1 MKNSELWRALGR
13 NTIISMVLFG
23 ALLGLLWL
31 AEMIFPSMTLLKWH
45 DKWHDPAWVVGIP
58 ASIIGVAYILTIRD
72 PHNYT
77 GFYAGIIMSILLG
90 IQFIL
95 QGGYDSAFLFFLV
108 FIPFQMMSIYKW
120 SRNKEEGGASFEPKF
135 LDTPRL
141 VMSIAMLV
149 IITAGDYVLSTFAL
163 MHDGLTDNMPVKILN
178 GLLISSS
185 FLANYWLIYRKTDS
199 WIYWFIYSVAGI
211 GLFIILG
218 NVFSIVLFTFFLVI
232 NSMAGLAWIKG
243 TSKENLNW
251 VKIEPAQLMDFLLAK
266 MGGMAKSSVKQLLGQ
281 RRVKVG
287 NAIQTR
293 HDFALKK
300 GDVVTVSSGR
310 GNSQLTHPKLKIV
323 YEDDD
328 LIVVNKQPGLLT
340 VAATPGSSETTA
352 YSILRAYVKKQNAR
366 AGIYVVH
373 RLDRETSGLL
383 VFARSEELQHYMR
396 EYWRE
401 LVTERTY
408 IALAEGVLKPAEGKI
423 TTWLTEDKRNAV
435 VYSSPVDDGGDIAIT
450 NYKTLRSSADG
461 QYSLVELHLETGRTN
476 QIRVHLAS
484 KGCPVVGDRK
494 YGHGNEYSPIDRLC
508 LHAKVLAFIH
518 PVTEKTVRFE
528 SPVPKEFNRV
538 LV

>member
-1 MKNSELWRALGR
+1 VIKRKAD
-13 NTIISMVLFG
+13 TVLKV
-23 ALLGLLWL
+23 
-31 AEMIFPSMTLLKWH
+31 AEP
-45 DKWHDPAWVVGIP
+45 
-58 ASIIGVAYILTIRD
+58 
-72 PHNYT
+72 
-77 GFYAGIIMSILLG
+77 
-90 IQFIL
+90 
-95 QGGYDSAFLFFLV
+95 
-108 FIPFQMMSIYKW
+108 
-120 SRNKEEGGASFEPKF
+120 
-135 LDTPRL
+135 
-141 VMSIAMLV
+141 
-149 IITAGDYVLSTFAL
+149 
-163 MHDGLTDNMPVKILN
+163 
-178 GLLISSS
+178 
-185 FLANYWLIYRKTDS
+185 
-199 WIYWFIYSVAGI
+199 
-211 GLFIILG
+211 
-218 NVFSIVLFTFFLVI
+218 
-232 NSMAGLAWIKG
+232 MA
-243 TSKENLNW
+243 
-251 VKIEPAQLMDFLLAK
+251 LMDFLIAK
-266 MGGMAKSSVKQLLGQ
+266 MGGMARSSVKQLLGQ

-287 NAIQTR
+287 NAVQTR
-293 HDFALKK
+293 HDFALKA

-352 YSILRAYVKKQNAR
+352 YSILRAYVKRQNAR

-396 EYWRE
+396 QYWRE

-408 IALAEGVLKPAEGKI
+408 IALAEGVLEPREGKI

-450 NYKTLRSSADG
+450 NYKVLKTSVERQKTKDSFYFEQSGLSTLSEAV
-461 QYSLVELHLETGRTN
+461 YSLVELHLETGRTN

-494 YGHGNEYSPIDRLC
+494 YGHGNESSPIDRLC

-538 LV
+538 LM

>member
-1 MKNSELWRALGR
+1 MIKRKQD
-13 NTIISMVLFG
+13 TVLKV
-23 ALLGLLWL
+23 
-31 AEMIFPSMTLLKWH
+31 T
-45 DKWHDPAWVVGIP
+45 
-58 ASIIGVAYILTIRD
+58 
-72 PHNYT
+72 
-77 GFYAGIIMSILLG
+77 
-90 IQFIL
+90 
-95 QGGYDSAFLFFLV
+95 
-108 FIPFQMMSIYKW
+108 
-120 SRNKEEGGASFEPKF
+120 
-135 LDTPRL
+135 
-141 VMSIAMLV
+141 
-149 IITAGDYVLSTFAL
+149 
-163 MHDGLTDNMPVKILN
+163 
-178 GLLISSS
+178 
-185 FLANYWLIYRKTDS
+185 
-199 WIYWFIYSVAGI
+199 
-211 GLFIILG
+211 
-218 NVFSIVLFTFFLVI
+218 
-232 NSMAGLAWIKG
+232 
-243 TSKENLNW
+243 
-251 VKIEPAQLMDFLLAK
+251 EPAQLMDFLMAK

-287 NAIQTR
+287 NAVQTR
-293 HDFALKK
+293 HDFALQT

-340 VAATPGSSETTA
+340 VATAPGSKETTVM
-352 YSILRAYVKKQNAR
+352 SILRAYVKKQNAR
-366 AGIYVVH
+366 ANIYVVH

-408 IALAEGVLKPAEGKI
+408 IALAEGVLEPREGKI

-435 VYSSPVDDGGDIAIT
+435 VYSSPVDDGGDLAIT
-450 NYKTLRSSADG
+450 NYKVLKTSTTPPHPSPQGRESGSRHFSSLEGRSG
-461 QYSLVELHLETGRTN
+461 GVTYSLVELHLETGRTN

-494 YGHGNEYSPIDRLC
+494 YGHGNESSPIDRLC

-538 LV
+538 LQ

>member
-1 MKNSELWRALGR
+1 MIKRKQD
-13 NTIISMVLFG
+13 TVL
-23 ALLGLLWL
+23 
-31 AEMIFPSMTLLKWH
+31 K
-45 DKWHDPAWVVGIP
+45 
-58 ASIIGVAYILTIRD
+58 VA
-72 PHNYT
+72 
-77 GFYAGIIMSILLG
+77 
-90 IQFIL
+90 
-95 QGGYDSAFLFFLV
+95 
-108 FIPFQMMSIYKW
+108 
-120 SRNKEEGGASFEPKF
+120 EGG
-135 LDTPRL
+135 
-141 VMSIAMLV
+141 
-149 IITAGDYVLSTFAL
+149 
-163 MHDGLTDNMPVKILN
+163 
-178 GLLISSS
+178 
-185 FLANYWLIYRKTDS
+185 
-199 WIYWFIYSVAGI
+199 
-211 GLFIILG
+211 
-218 NVFSIVLFTFFLVI
+218 
-232 NSMAGLAWIKG
+232 
-243 TSKENLNW
+243 
-251 VKIEPAQLMDFLLAK
+251 QLMDFLMAK
-266 MGGMAKSSVKQLLGQ
+266 MGGMARSSVKQLLGQ

-293 HDFALKK
+293 HDFMLKA
-300 GDVVTVSSGR
+300 GDIVTVSSGR
-310 GNSQLTHPKLKIV
+310 GNSQLTHPKLRIV

-396 EYWRE
+396 QYWRE

-408 IALAEGVLKPAEGKI
+408 IALTEGVLSPREGKI

-450 NYKTLRSSADG
+450 DYKTLKTTTTPPHPSPQGRESGSRHFSSLEGRSG
-461 QYSLVELHLETGRTN
+461 GVTYSLVELHLETGRTN

-494 YGHGNEYSPIDRLC
+494 YGHGNESSPIDRLC

-518 PVTEKTVRFE
+518 PVTEQTVRFE

>member
-1 MKNSELWRALGR
+1 MIKRKQD
-13 NTIISMVLFG
+13 TVL
-23 ALLGLLWL
+23 
-31 AEMIFPSMTLLKWH
+31 K
-45 DKWHDPAWVVGIP
+45 
-58 ASIIGVAYILTIRD
+58 VA
-72 PHNYT
+72 
-77 GFYAGIIMSILLG
+77 
-90 IQFIL
+90 
-95 QGGYDSAFLFFLV
+95 
-108 FIPFQMMSIYKW
+108 
-120 SRNKEEGGASFEPKF
+120 EGG
-135 LDTPRL
+135 
-141 VMSIAMLV
+141 
-149 IITAGDYVLSTFAL
+149 
-163 MHDGLTDNMPVKILN
+163 
-178 GLLISSS
+178 
-185 FLANYWLIYRKTDS
+185 
-199 WIYWFIYSVAGI
+199 
-211 GLFIILG
+211 
-218 NVFSIVLFTFFLVI
+218 
-232 NSMAGLAWIKG
+232 
-243 TSKENLNW
+243 
-251 VKIEPAQLMDFLLAK
+251 QLMDFLMAK
-266 MGGMAKSSVKQLLGQ
+266 MGGMARSSVKQLLGQ

-293 HDFALKK
+293 HDFMLKA
-300 GDVVTVSSGR
+300 GDIVTVSSGR
-310 GNSQLTHPKLKIV
+310 GNSQLTHPKLRIV

-396 EYWRE
+396 QYWRE

-408 IALAEGVLKPAEGKI
+408 IALTEGVLSPREGKI

-450 NYKTLRSSADG
+450 NYKTLKTTTPPPHPSPQGRESGSRHFSSLEGRSG
-461 QYSLVELHLETGRTN
+461 GVTYSLVELHLETGRTN

-494 YGHGNEYSPIDRLC
+494 YGHGNESSPLDRLC

-518 PVTEKTVRFE
+518 PVTEKTIRFE

>member
-1 MKNSELWRALGR
+1 MIKRKADTILKVSEQ
-13 NTIISMVLFG
+13 V
-23 ALLGLLWL
+23 
-31 AEMIFPSMTLLKWH
+31 
-45 DKWHDPAWVVGIP
+45 
-58 ASIIGVAYILTIRD
+58 
-72 PHNYT
+72 
-77 GFYAGIIMSILLG
+77 
-90 IQFIL
+90 
-95 QGGYDSAFLFFLV
+95 
-108 FIPFQMMSIYKW
+108 
-120 SRNKEEGGASFEPKF
+120 
-135 LDTPRL
+135 
-141 VMSIAMLV
+141 
-149 IITAGDYVLSTFAL
+149 AL
-163 MHDGLTDNMPVKILN
+163 MEF
-178 GLLISSS
+178 LIS
-185 FLANYWLIYRKTDS
+185 
-199 WIYWFIYSVAGI
+199 
-211 GLFIILG
+211 
-218 NVFSIVLFTFFLVI
+218 
-232 NSMAGLAWIKG
+232 
-243 TSKENLNW
+243 
-251 VKIEPAQLMDFLLAK
+251 K

-287 NAIQTR
+287 NVVQTR
-293 HDFALKK
+293 HDFALKA
-300 GDVVTVSSGR
+300 GDIVTVSSGR

-396 EYWRE
+396 QYWRE

-408 IALAEGVLKPAEGKI
+408 IALAEGILEPREGKI

-450 NYKTLRSSADG
+450 NYKVLKTSNSGTSLNSPYLQIVPSG
-461 QYSLVELHLETGRTN
+461 KELSTINYQLVELHLETGRTN

-494 YGHGNEYSPIDRLC
+494 YGHGNESSPIDRLC
-508 LHAKVLAFIH
+508 LHAKVLEFIH
-518 PVTEKTVRFE
+518 PVTEKKVRFE

-538 LV
+538 LQ

>member
-1 MKNSELWRALGR
+1 MIKRKQD
-13 NTIISMVLFG
+13 TVLKV
-23 ALLGLLWL
+23 
-31 AEMIFPSMTLLKWH
+31 AE
-45 DKWHDPAWVVGIP
+45 GC
-58 ASIIGVAYILTIRD
+58 
-72 PHNYT
+72 
-77 GFYAGIIMSILLG
+77 
-90 IQFIL
+90 
-95 QGGYDSAFLFFLV
+95 
-108 FIPFQMMSIYKW
+108 
-120 SRNKEEGGASFEPKF
+120 
-135 LDTPRL
+135 
-141 VMSIAMLV
+141 
-149 IITAGDYVLSTFAL
+149 
-163 MHDGLTDNMPVKILN
+163 
-178 GLLISSS
+178 
-185 FLANYWLIYRKTDS
+185 
-199 WIYWFIYSVAGI
+199 
-211 GLFIILG
+211 
-218 NVFSIVLFTFFLVI
+218 
-232 NSMAGLAWIKG
+232 
-243 TSKENLNW
+243 
-251 VKIEPAQLMDFLLAK
+251 QLMDFLMAK
-266 MGGMAKSSVKQLLGQ
+266 MGGMARSSVKQLLGQ

-293 HDFALKK
+293 HDFMLKA
-300 GDVVTVSSGR
+300 GDIVTVSSGR
-310 GNSQLTHPKLKIV
+310 GNSQLTHPKLRIV

-396 EYWRE
+396 QYWRE

-408 IALAEGVLKPAEGKI
+408 IALTEGVLSPREGKI

-450 NYKTLRSSADG
+450 NYKVLKTTTTPPHPSPQGRESGSRHFSSLEGRSG
-461 QYSLVELHLETGRTN
+461 GVTYSLVELHLETGRTN

-494 YGHGNEYSPIDRLC
+494 YGHGNESSPIDRLC

-518 PVTEKTVRFE
+518 PVTEQTVRFE

>member
-1 MKNSELWRALGR
+1 MIKRKAD
-13 NTIISMVLFG
+13 TVLR
-23 ALLGLLWL
+23 
-31 AEMIFPSMTLLKWH
+31 
-45 DKWHDPAWVVGIP
+45 
-58 ASIIGVAYILTIRD
+58 VA
-72 PHNYT
+72 
-77 GFYAGIIMSILLG
+77 
-90 IQFIL
+90 
-95 QGGYDSAFLFFLV
+95 
-108 FIPFQMMSIYKW
+108 
-120 SRNKEEGGASFEPKF
+120 
-135 LDTPRL
+135 
-141 VMSIAMLV
+141 
-149 IITAGDYVLSTFAL
+149 
-163 MHDGLTDNMPVKILN
+163 
-178 GLLISSS
+178 
-185 FLANYWLIYRKTDS
+185 
-199 WIYWFIYSVAGI
+199 
-211 GLFIILG
+211 
-218 NVFSIVLFTFFLVI
+218 
-232 NSMAGLAWIKG
+232 
-243 TSKENLNW
+243 
-251 VKIEPAQLMDFLLAK
+251 EPAQLMDFLIAK
-266 MGGMAKSSVKQLLGQ
+266 MGGMAKSSIKQLLGQ

-287 NAIQTR
+287 NVVQTR
-293 HDFALKK
+293 HDFELKK

-340 VAATPGSSETTA
+340 VATTPGSKETTVM
-352 YSILRAYVKKQNAR
+352 SILRAYVKKQNAR
-366 AGIYVVH
+366 ANIYVVH

-408 IALAEGVLKPAEGKI
+408 IALAEGTLEPREGKI

-450 NYKTLRSSADG
+450 NYKVLRTTPTQRSSTDG
-461 QYSLVELHLETGRTN
+461 HRQSDRAEPFTPQGRENGRLISSLEGRPGGVSAYSLVELHLETGRTN

-494 YGHGNEYSPIDRLC
+494 YGHGNESSPIDRLC

-538 LV
+538 LQ

>member
-1 MKNSELWRALGR
+1 MIKRKQD
-13 NTIISMVLFG
+13 TVLKVT
-23 ALLGLLWL
+23 
-31 AEMIFPSMTLLKWH
+31 ES
-45 DKWHDPAWVVGIP
+45 
-58 ASIIGVAYILTIRD
+58 
-72 PHNYT
+72 
-77 GFYAGIIMSILLG
+77 
-90 IQFIL
+90 
-95 QGGYDSAFLFFLV
+95 
-108 FIPFQMMSIYKW
+108 
-120 SRNKEEGGASFEPKF
+120 
-135 LDTPRL
+135 
-141 VMSIAMLV
+141 
-149 IITAGDYVLSTFAL
+149 
-163 MHDGLTDNMPVKILN
+163 
-178 GLLISSS
+178 
-185 FLANYWLIYRKTDS
+185 
-199 WIYWFIYSVAGI
+199 
-211 GLFIILG
+211 
-218 NVFSIVLFTFFLVI
+218 
-232 NSMAGLAWIKG
+232 
-243 TSKENLNW
+243 
-251 VKIEPAQLMDFLLAK
+251 AQLMDFLISK

-293 HDFALKK
+293 HDFALKT

-401 LVTERTY
+401 LVQERTY
-408 IALAEGVLKPAEGKI
+408 IALAEGVLEPREGKI

-450 NYKTLRSSADG
+450 NYKTLRVSSQPSAFSN
-461 QYSLVELHLETGRTN
+461 QLYSLVELHLETGRTN

-538 LV
+538 LL

>member
-1 MKNSELWRALGR
+1 MIKRKQD
-13 NTIISMVLFG
+13 TVLKVT
-23 ALLGLLWL
+23 
-31 AEMIFPSMTLLKWH
+31 ES
-45 DKWHDPAWVVGIP
+45 
-58 ASIIGVAYILTIRD
+58 
-72 PHNYT
+72 
-77 GFYAGIIMSILLG
+77 
-90 IQFIL
+90 
-95 QGGYDSAFLFFLV
+95 
-108 FIPFQMMSIYKW
+108 
-120 SRNKEEGGASFEPKF
+120 
-135 LDTPRL
+135 
-141 VMSIAMLV
+141 
-149 IITAGDYVLSTFAL
+149 
-163 MHDGLTDNMPVKILN
+163 
-178 GLLISSS
+178 
-185 FLANYWLIYRKTDS
+185 
-199 WIYWFIYSVAGI
+199 
-211 GLFIILG
+211 
-218 NVFSIVLFTFFLVI
+218 
-232 NSMAGLAWIKG
+232 
-243 TSKENLNW
+243 
-251 VKIEPAQLMDFLLAK
+251 AQLMDFLISK

-293 HDFALKK
+293 HDFALKA

-408 IALAEGVLKPAEGKI
+408 IALAEGVLEPREGKI

-450 NYKTLRSSADG
+450 NYKTLRVSNQPSAFSN
-461 QYSLVELHLETGRTN
+461 QLYSLVELHLETGRTN

-494 YGHGNEYSPIDRLC
+494 YGHGNESSPIDRLC

-538 LV
+538 LS

>member
-1 MKNSELWRALGR
+1 MIKRKADTILKVSEQ
-13 NTIISMVLFG
+13 V
-23 ALLGLLWL
+23 
-31 AEMIFPSMTLLKWH
+31 
-45 DKWHDPAWVVGIP
+45 
-58 ASIIGVAYILTIRD
+58 
-72 PHNYT
+72 
-77 GFYAGIIMSILLG
+77 
-90 IQFIL
+90 
-95 QGGYDSAFLFFLV
+95 
-108 FIPFQMMSIYKW
+108 
-120 SRNKEEGGASFEPKF
+120 
-135 LDTPRL
+135 
-141 VMSIAMLV
+141 
-149 IITAGDYVLSTFAL
+149 AL
-163 MHDGLTDNMPVKILN
+163 MEF
-178 GLLISSS
+178 LIS
-185 FLANYWLIYRKTDS
+185 
-199 WIYWFIYSVAGI
+199 
-211 GLFIILG
+211 
-218 NVFSIVLFTFFLVI
+218 
-232 NSMAGLAWIKG
+232 
-243 TSKENLNW
+243 
-251 VKIEPAQLMDFLLAK
+251 K
-266 MGGMAKSSVKQLLGQ
+266 MGGMTKSSVKQLLGQ

-287 NAIQTR
+287 NVVQTR
-293 HDFALKK
+293 HDFALKA

-396 EYWRE
+396 QYWRE

-408 IALAEGVLKPAEGKI
+408 IALAEGILEPREGKI

-450 NYKTLRSSADG
+450 NYKVLRTAKGDG
-461 QYSLVELHLETGRTN
+461 LEAKGYSLVELHLETGRTN

-494 YGHGNEYSPIDRLC
+494 YGHGNESSPIDRLC
-508 LHAKVLAFIH
+508 LHAKVLEFIH
-518 PVTEKTVRFE
+518 PVTEKKVRFE

-538 LV
+538 LQ

>member
-1 MKNSELWRALGR
+1 MIKRKQD
-13 NTIISMVLFG
+13 TVL
-23 ALLGLLWL
+23 
-31 AEMIFPSMTLLKWH
+31 K
-45 DKWHDPAWVVGIP
+45 
-58 ASIIGVAYILTIRD
+58 VA
-72 PHNYT
+72 
-77 GFYAGIIMSILLG
+77 
-90 IQFIL
+90 
-95 QGGYDSAFLFFLV
+95 
-108 FIPFQMMSIYKW
+108 
-120 SRNKEEGGASFEPKF
+120 EGG
-135 LDTPRL
+135 
-141 VMSIAMLV
+141 
-149 IITAGDYVLSTFAL
+149 
-163 MHDGLTDNMPVKILN
+163 
-178 GLLISSS
+178 
-185 FLANYWLIYRKTDS
+185 
-199 WIYWFIYSVAGI
+199 
-211 GLFIILG
+211 
-218 NVFSIVLFTFFLVI
+218 
-232 NSMAGLAWIKG
+232 
-243 TSKENLNW
+243 
-251 VKIEPAQLMDFLLAK
+251 QLMDFLMAK
-266 MGGMAKSSVKQLLGQ
+266 MGGMARSSVKQLLGQ

-293 HDFALKK
+293 HDFMLKA
-300 GDVVTVSSGR
+300 GDIVTVSSGR
-310 GNSQLTHPKLKIV
+310 GNSQLTHPKLRIV

-396 EYWRE
+396 QYWRE

-408 IALAEGVLKPAEGKI
+408 IALAEGVLSPREGKI

-450 NYKTLRSSADG
+450 NYKTLKATTTPPHPSPQGRESGSRHFSSLEGRSG
-461 QYSLVELHLETGRTN
+461 GVTYSLVELHLETGRTN

-494 YGHGNEYSPIDRLC
+494 YGHGNESSPIDRLC

-518 PVTEKTVRFE
+518 PVTEKTIRFE

>member
-1 MKNSELWRALGR
+1 MIKRKQD
-13 NTIISMVLFG
+13 TVL
-23 ALLGLLWL
+23 
-31 AEMIFPSMTLLKWH
+31 K
-45 DKWHDPAWVVGIP
+45 
-58 ASIIGVAYILTIRD
+58 VAD
-72 PHNYT
+72 
-77 GFYAGIIMSILLG
+77 
-90 IQFIL
+90 
-95 QGGYDSAFLFFLV
+95 GG
-108 FIPFQMMSIYKW
+108 
-120 SRNKEEGGASFEPKF
+120 
-135 LDTPRL
+135 
-141 VMSIAMLV
+141 
-149 IITAGDYVLSTFAL
+149 
-163 MHDGLTDNMPVKILN
+163 
-178 GLLISSS
+178 
-185 FLANYWLIYRKTDS
+185 
-199 WIYWFIYSVAGI
+199 
-211 GLFIILG
+211 
-218 NVFSIVLFTFFLVI
+218 
-232 NSMAGLAWIKG
+232 
-243 TSKENLNW
+243 
-251 VKIEPAQLMDFLLAK
+251 QLMDFLMAK
-266 MGGMAKSSVKQLLGQ
+266 MGGMARSSVKQLLGQ

-293 HDFALKK
+293 HDFMLKA
-300 GDVVTVSSGR
+300 GDIVTVSSGR
-310 GNSQLTHPKLKIV
+310 GNSQLTHPKLRIV

-396 EYWRE
+396 QYWRE

-408 IALAEGVLKPAEGKI
+408 IALTEGVLSPREGKI

-450 NYKTLRSSADG
+450 NYKTLKTTTTPPHPSPQGRESGSRHFSSLEGRSG
-461 QYSLVELHLETGRTN
+461 GVTYSLVELHLETGRTN

-484 KGCPVVGDRK
+484 KGCPVVGDRT
-494 YGHGNEYSPIDRLC
+494 YGHGNESSPIDRLC

-518 PVTEKTVRFE
+518 PVTEKTIRFE

>member
-1 MKNSELWRALGR
+1 MIKRKAD
-13 NTIISMVLFG
+13 TI
-23 ALLGLLWL
+23 
-31 AEMIFPSMTLLKWH
+31 LK
-45 DKWHDPAWVVGIP
+45 
-58 ASIIGVAYILTIRD
+58 VA
-72 PHNYT
+72 
-77 GFYAGIIMSILLG
+77 
-90 IQFIL
+90 
-95 QGGYDSAFLFFLV
+95 
-108 FIPFQMMSIYKW
+108 
-120 SRNKEEGGASFEPKF
+120 
-135 LDTPRL
+135 
-141 VMSIAMLV
+141 
-149 IITAGDYVLSTFAL
+149 
-163 MHDGLTDNMPVKILN
+163 
-178 GLLISSS
+178 
-185 FLANYWLIYRKTDS
+185 
-199 WIYWFIYSVAGI
+199 
-211 GLFIILG
+211 
-218 NVFSIVLFTFFLVI
+218 
-232 NSMAGLAWIKG
+232 
-243 TSKENLNW
+243 
-251 VKIEPAQLMDFLLAK
+251 EPAQLMDFLLAK

-293 HDFALKK
+293 HDFALKA

-310 GNSQLTHPKLKIV
+310 GNSQLNHPKLKIV

-352 YSILRAYVKKQNAR
+352 FSILRAYVKRQNAR

-408 IALAEGVLKPAEGKI
+408 IALAEGVLEPREGKI

-450 NYKTLRSSADG
+450 NYKTLRVSNQPSVISN
-461 QYSLVELHLETGRTN
+461 QFYSLVELHLETGRTN

-494 YGHGNEYSPIDRLC
+494 YGHGNESSPIDRLC

>member
-1 MKNSELWRALGR
+1 MIKRKAD
-13 NTIISMVLFG
+13 TVLRV
-23 ALLGLLWL
+23 
-31 AEMIFPSMTLLKWH
+31 S
-45 DKWHDPAWVVGIP
+45 
-58 ASIIGVAYILTIRD
+58 
-72 PHNYT
+72 
-77 GFYAGIIMSILLG
+77 
-90 IQFIL
+90 
-95 QGGYDSAFLFFLV
+95 
-108 FIPFQMMSIYKW
+108 
-120 SRNKEEGGASFEPKF
+120 
-135 LDTPRL
+135 
-141 VMSIAMLV
+141 
-149 IITAGDYVLSTFAL
+149 
-163 MHDGLTDNMPVKILN
+163 
-178 GLLISSS
+178 
-185 FLANYWLIYRKTDS
+185 
-199 WIYWFIYSVAGI
+199 
-211 GLFIILG
+211 
-218 NVFSIVLFTFFLVI
+218 
-232 NSMAGLAWIKG
+232 
-243 TSKENLNW
+243 
-251 VKIEPAQLMDFLLAK
+251 EPAQLMDFLIAK
-266 MGGMAKSSVKQLLGQ
+266 MGGMARSSVKQLLGQ

-293 HDFALKK
+293 HDFALKA

-310 GNSQLTHPKLKIV
+310 GNSQLTHPKLRIV

-366 AGIYVVH
+366 AGVYVVH

-396 EYWRE
+396 QYWRE

-408 IALAEGVLKPAEGKI
+408 IAVAEGVLEPQEGKI

-450 NYKTLRSSADG
+450 NYKTLRVASNPLTTNPLTP

-494 YGHGNEYSPIDRLC
+494 YGHGNETSPIDRLC

-528 SPVPKEFNRV
+528 SPVPKEFNR
-538 LV
+538 LFQ